1 MRLLLAREPLD
12 AERIARL
19 DPAERRGAQA
29 VSAALALGDALGL
42 APTGSYRSLVDRG
55 GAPIVTVVVGA
66 PADRVEPIR
75 WWFPIVGR
83 VPYRGYFDPESAREF
98 AASLAAKGH
107 DTYVRPALLY
117 STLGWFDDPVPRALL
132 SLDPLLLEDT
142 IVHERVHE
150 TVFLADD
157 VAYNEGLATFVAH
170 RATLREREGNPEE
183 LARARRLFDDERR
196 FGAWIERL
204 ARELEALYARAT
216 SPEQARRER
225 DAIFA
230 RFRGPELAAAG
241 FETDRF
247 AGLAAVELSNA
258 FVVAQRTYLGDL
270 PCFERELDALAGDL
284 AAFVARHRDAPG
296 RHLEGCA
303 R

>member
-19 DPAERRGAQA
+19 EPAERRGAEA
-29 VSAALALGDALGL
+29 VRAALATGDALGL
-42 APTGSYRSLVDRG
+42 APSGSYRSLVDRG

-66 PADRVEPIR
+66 PVDRIEPIR
-75 WWFPIVGR
+75 WWFPIVGS
-83 VPYRGYFDPESAREF
+83 VPYRGYFEPERARAF
-98 AASLAAKGH
+98 AASLAEDGH
-107 DTYVRPALLY
+107 DSYVRPALLY

-132 SLDPLLLEDT
+132 ALDPLLVQDT
-142 IVHERVHE
+142 LVHERVHE

-170 RATLREREGNPEE
+170 QALLRELTQNPEQ
-183 LARARRLFDDERR
+183 LARAQQLFADERR

-204 ARELEALYARAT
+204 AAELESLYARVS
-216 SPEQARRER
+216 SPQEARRER
-225 DAIFA
+225 EAVFA

-247 AGLAAVELSNA
+247 GGLASVELSNA
-258 FVVAQRTYLGDL
+258 FVVAQRTYLAEL
-270 PCFERELDALAGDL
+270 PCFERELEALGGDL
-284 AAFVARHRDAPG
+284 VAFVARHREAPG
-296 RHLEGCA
+296 RHVDGCA
-303 R
+303 P